1 MRAEATWGGST
12 GARLQ
17 VTTRGVGVDM
27 RATARRRTSATAAL
41 TAAVLVSL
49 LGSGLPAVAEDSTT
63 SPTAT
68 ATSKPTASKTP
79 TPKPTGLTKAQQR
92 RKDAADAKARAAAK
106 EAAEKK
112 AAEEARRAAEEAH
125 DAAVLVEA
133 SRDLQKAKA
142 DLVIAQEA
150 LVDARDA
157 LDEAREIDRQAQTDL
172 NAAVLAEQR
181 AGRELDIVEAR
192 ILSRQDDLGLL
203 ARAAYKGNGSMGE
216 WALVLSS
223 TTPNQ
228 LADRLA
234 FLQSVGSAGNA
245 VIADLTADRAELLNA
260 QDRMAA
266 ARRDAELRRTL
277 AAAALAAVQAK
288 EMLAEAAQKQ
298 VDAVLEARK
307 AAFQEAKK
315 AALEDKRQY
324 EIMVTESG
332 ALASRI
338 IEMSREL
345 ARGKNPPRGTGEFV
359 LPGTGDVTSP
369 YGPRFHPIL
378 HYVKIH
384 TGTDFG
390 SGDGIA
396 YAADDGVVLFTE
408 FNVAYGN
415 MTVIDHG
422 KLGGLRI
429 TTLYAHQSAAGV
441 EPGDR
446 VVKGQAI
453 GVIGS
458 TGYSTGPHLHF
469 EVRVDGEPLD
479 PMPFLKD
486 AKLPTKLDIADLTR
500 SPQPNAAR

>member
-1 MRAEATWGGST
+1 MRT
-12 GARLQ
+12 
-17 VTTRGVGVDM
+17 
-27 RATARRRTSATAAL
+27 TARRRTSAVAAL
-41 TAAVLVSL
+41 VAAVVVSL
-49 LGSGLPAVAEDSTT
+49 LGSGIPASAEGTT
-63 SPTAT
+63 TPSPSPTAT
-68 ATSKPTASKTP
+68 KSATSKPTA
-79 TPKPTGLTKAQQR
+79 TPKPTSTKLTKAQQR

-106 EAAEKK
+106 KAAEKK
-112 AAEEARRAAEEAH
+112 AAEEARRQAEEAH

-133 SRDLQKAKA
+133 SAELRKAKA
-142 DLVIAQEA
+142 DLVVAQEA
-150 LVDARDA
+150 LVNARDA
-157 LDEAREIDRQAQTDL
+157 LDEAREVDQQAQTDYD
-172 NAAVLAEQR
+172 AAVLAEQR
-181 AGRELDIVEAR
+181 AGRELEIVEAR
-192 ILSRQDDLGLL
+192 ILSRQDDLGVL
-203 ARAAYKGNGSMGE
+203 ARSAYKGNGSMGE

-260 QDRMAA
+260 QDRLAA
-266 ARRDAELRRTL
+266 ARRNAALRRSA

-288 EMLAEAAQKQ
+288 ETLAEAAQQQ
-298 VDAVLEARK
+298 VDAVVAARK

-338 IEMSREL
+338 IEMSKKL
-345 ARGKNPPRGTGEFV
+345 AQGENPPQGTGEFV
-359 LPGTGDVTSP
+359 RPGTGEVTSP

-378 HYVKIH
+378 KYIKVH
-384 TGTDFG
+384 TGTDFAV
-390 SGDGIA
+390 GDGIS
-396 YAADDGVVLFTE
+396 YAVDDGVVLFTE

-422 KLGGLRI
+422 KIGGRRI
-429 TTLYAHQSAAGV
+429 TTLYAHQAAIGV
-441 EPGDR
+441 KPGER

-458 TGYSTGPHLHF
+458 TGYSTGPHVHL
-469 EVRVDGEPLD
+469 EVRIDGEPLD
-479 PMPFLKD
+479 PAPFLED
-486 AKLPTKLDIADLTR
+486 AKLPTKLDIEDLVR
-500 SPQPNAAR
+500 DPQQPNSAR

>member
-1 MRAEATWGGST
+1 
-12 GARLQ
+12 
-17 VTTRGVGVDM
+17 
-27 RATARRRTSATAAL
+27 
-41 TAAVLVSL
+41 
-49 LGSGLPAVAEDSTT
+49 
-63 SPTAT
+63 
-68 ATSKPTASKTP
+68 
-79 TPKPTGLTKAQQR
+79 
-92 RKDAADAKARAAAK
+92 
-106 EAAEKK
+106 
-112 AAEEARRAAEEAH
+112 
-125 DAAVLVEA
+125 
-133 SRDLQKAKA
+133 
-142 DLVIAQEA
+142 
-150 LVDARDA
+150 
-157 LDEAREIDRQAQTDL
+157 
-172 NAAVLAEQR
+172 
-181 AGRELDIVEAR
+181 
-192 ILSRQDDLGLL
+192 
-203 ARAAYKGNGSMGE
+203 MGE

-266 ARRDAELRRTL
+266 ARREAEVRRTA

-298 VDAVLEARK
+298 VDAVLAARK

-315 AALEDKRQY
+315 AALEDRRQY
-324 EIMVTESG
+324 EVMVTESG

-338 IEMSREL
+338 IELSKQL
-345 ARGKNPPRGTGEFV
+345 AKGEKPPQGTGEFV
-359 LPGTGDVTSP
+359 FPGTGAVTSP
-369 YGPRFHPIL
+369 FGPRFHPIL
-378 HYVKIH
+378 HYVKVH

-390 SGDGIA
+390 VGDGIA

-422 KLGGLRI
+422 KIGGLRI
-429 TTLYAHQSAAGV
+429 TTLYAHQSAIGV
-441 EPGDR
+441 KPGDE

-479 PMPFLKD
+479 PMPFLED

-500 SPQPNAAR
+500 EPRPVR

>member
-1 MRAEATWGGST
+1 MRT
-12 GARLQ
+12 
-17 VTTRGVGVDM
+17 
-27 RATARRRTSATAAL
+27 TARRRTSVLAAL
-41 TAAVLVSL
+41 VAAVVVSL
-49 LGSGLPAVAEDSTT
+49 LGSSLPASAD
-63 SPTAT
+63 P
-68 ATSKPTASKTP
+68 TP
-79 TPKPTGLTKAQQR
+79 TPSPTESKLTKAEQR

-106 EAAEKK
+106 QAAKEAAEKK
-112 AAEEARRAAEEAH
+112 AAEEERRAAEEAH
-125 DAAVLVEA
+125 DAAALVEA

-142 DLVIAQEA
+142 DLVIAEA
-150 LVDARDA
+150 ALDDARDQ
-157 LDEAREIDRQAQTDL
+157 LREARQVDQQAQTDL
-172 NAAVLAEQR
+172 DAAVLAEQR
-181 AGRELDIVEAR
+181 AGRELEIVEAR

-203 ARAAYKGNGSMGE
+203 ARAAYKSNGSMGE

-266 ARRDAELRRTL
+266 ARREAEVRRTA

-298 VDAVLEARK
+298 VDAVLAARK

-315 AALEDKRQY
+315 AALEDRRQY
-324 EIMVTESG
+324 EVMVTESG

-338 IEMSREL
+338 IELSKQL
-345 ARGKNPPRGTGEFV
+345 AKGEKPPQGTGEFV
-359 LPGTGDVTSP
+359 FPGTGAVTSP
-369 YGPRFHPIL
+369 FGPRFHPIL
-378 HYVKIH
+378 HYVKVH

-390 SGDGIA
+390 VGDGIA

-422 KLGGLRI
+422 KIGGLRI
-429 TTLYAHQSAAGV
+429 TTLYAHQSAIGV
-441 EPGDR
+441 KPGDE

-479 PMPFLKD
+479 PMPFLED

-500 SPQPNAAR
+500 EPRPVR